1 MLIRNSRSLN
11 AHTIVLEHSKTH
23 RTHTTNPRAWFVL
36 LFVGKAALVEVV
48 TIEMETQQAEQGQ
61 VEQEQVEQE
70 EQEQVGAKMAD
81 EPKMNGWM
89 HCRDQHVKLEVAQK
103 ASAQRCR

>member
-1 MLIRNSRSLN
+1 M
-11 AHTIVLEHSKTH
+11 
-23 RTHTTNPRAWFVL
+23 
-36 LFVGKAALVEVV
+36 GKAALVEVV

-61 VEQEQVEQE
+61 VEQVEQE